1 MLSVCGC
8 CAGLCLRDGLRCALI
23 SVIVVLKHVPGACV
37 IKLLLEWYVFML
49 WSLFVVVQL
58 QQYPAESQV
67 TSALSLSLDRCTVT
81 MQCRAGFVS
90 SEPNSTPNIPAEGY
104 VESSSLSLAHS
115 NQEVIRRAEA
125 CQCLSG
131 CVGLGNG
138 KSCPAGRQALASQA
152 MPA

>member
-58 QQYPAESQV
+58 QQYPSESQV

-81 MQCRAGFVS
+81 TQCRARFVS
-90 SEPNSTPNIPAEGY
+90 SEPNSTPKIPAEGC
-104 VESSSLSLAHS
+104 VESSSLSSLSAQK
-115 NQEVIRRAEA
+115 NEAKRAPQRKKRGKQEEV
-125 CQCLSG
+125 
-131 CVGLGNG
+131 
-138 KSCPAGRQALASQA
+138 
-152 MPA
+152 